1 MCKRKKPS
9 TAVVCD
15 SALDPVD
22 RYSTDGRCRNPR
34 EPNFPFATDEF
45 EEIAGIRADYERI
58 LNPETCEYT
67 SPKEPDFSEIVGD
80 CDWEQKG
87 VYGFAPSGRV
97 SKTDPRFGVLNI
109 GCITGSVDGMAAL
122 CLPGKPAD
130 RWHSAVLPTVPLRA
144 QHLPRPRLA
153 VTQPAIEGSPCRP

>member
-1 MCKRKKPS
+1 MS
-9 TAVVCD
+9 
-15 SALDPVD
+15 SQ
-22 RYSTDGRCRNPR
+22 
-34 EPNFPFATDEF
+34 
-45 EEIAGIRADYERI
+45 EIAGIRADYERI

>member
-1 MCKRKKPS
+1 MS
-9 TAVVCD
+9 
-15 SALDPVD
+15 S
-22 RYSTDGRCRNPR
+22 
-34 EPNFPFATDEF
+34 

-58 LNPETCEYT
+58 LSPETCEYT

-109 GCITGSVDGMAAL
+109 GCITGSVDGIAAL
-122 CLPGKPAD
+122 NATDPLVSRAGKSGPFTNLMAHVIPGGSQQAGACATDRRWPIPAAARVSLRFCLPFPYA
-130 RWHSAVLPTVPLRA
+130 HSTFLGP
-144 QHLPRPRLA
+144 
-153 VTQPAIEGSPCRP
+153 GSL